1 MILIVLRLA
10 TRSAFAQTNWDPRFA
25 RLSRFLPRGGR
36 PHPAAEGRSVRRD
49 MDKPR
54 PASGIRSVKVAVDA
68 RERLALVVEQ
78 GSVVG
83 REFNG
88 AIEPAE

>member
-10 TRSAFAQTNWDPRFA
+10 ARSAFPHTDWDPRFA
-25 RLSRFLPRGGR
+25 RLSRLLPGGR
-36 PHPAAEGRSVRRD
+36 RAGSPVEGRSVRRD

-54 PASGIRSVKVAVDA
+54 PAPGIRSVKVAVDA
-68 RERLALVVEQ
+68 RERLAVVVEQ
-78 GSVVG
+78 GPVVG

-88 AIEPAE
+88 AIEAAE